1 MCSARQC
8 QVRITGV
15 VDCVNADWHC
25 RAVMPEPKQLTVRNP
40 PAELSRRLRA
50 LADSR
55 GESVNT
61 TIIRLLQDALGID
74 ERRERLARYAS
85 WSEADAR
92 EFDDA
97 LALQR
102 TVDEELW
109 K

>member
-1 MCSARQC
+1 
-8 QVRITGV
+8 
-15 VDCVNADWHC
+15 
-25 RAVMPEPKQLTVRNP
+25 MPEPKQLTVRNP